1 MEALKDYQ
9 KMEQSQGR
17 EYDMSPASIKHI
29 AIQRNL
35 SAIIWNFLRGKRC
48 KLFTEAEVVFD
59 DENIFIPDLLVVC
72 DQNQIKKNCIDG
84 APDFVVEVLSPSTK
98 RRDVTIKKEVYEKFG
113 VKEYWII
120 NPADESIETYILK
133 NNKFIL
139 DNIYHNF
146 DEEDWAALTE
156 AEKAEQQLSL
166 KISMYPDLEIVV
178 KDVFAT

>member
-1 MEALKDYQ
+1 MEALTDYQ
-9 KMEQSQGR
+9 KAEIIHGR
-17 EYDMSPASIKHI
+17 EYNMSPASIKHI
-29 AIQRNL
+29 SIQRNL

-48 KLFTEAEVVFD
+48 KLFTEAEVIFD
-59 DENIFIPDLLVVC
+59 EENNFIPDLIVVC
-72 DQNQIKKNCIDG
+72 SQNKIKKNYIVG

-98 RRDVTIKKEVYEKFG
+98 RRDVTVKKEVYEKFG

-120 NPADESIETYILK
+120 NPADESIEVYILK
-133 NNKFIL
+133 DNKFIL

-156 AEKAEQQLSL
+156 TEKAEQQLSL

-178 KDVFAT
+178 KDIFAT

>member
-1 MEALKDYQ
+1 METLADYQ
-9 KMEQSQGR
+9 KTELIQGR

-35 SAIIWNFLRGKRC
+35 SIIIGTFLRGKHC

-59 DENIFIPDLLVVC
+59 EENTFIPDLLVVC
-72 DQNQIKKNCIDG
+72 AQNKIKKNYIAG
-84 APDFVVEVLSPSTK
+84 APDFIVEVLSPSTK
-98 RRDVTIKKEVYEKFG
+98 RRDVTVKKDVYEKFG

-120 NPADESIETYILK
+120 NPADESIEVYIFK
-133 NNKFIL
+133 GGKFVL

-166 KISMYPDLEIVV
+166 KISLYPDLEILV
-178 KDVFAT
+178 KDVFEK

>member
-9 KMEQSQGR
+9 KMEQIQGR

-98 RRDVTIKKEVYEKFG
+98 RRDVTIKKESSE
-113 VKEYWII
+113 
-120 NPADESIETYILK
+120 
-133 NNKFIL
+133 
-139 DNIYHNF
+139 
-146 DEEDWAALTE
+146 
-156 AEKAEQQLSL
+156 LSL
-166 KISMYPDLEIVV
+166 DINQNMQYAIGNSTRRLHHGHTRSNRPPHPPALPGK
-178 KDVFAT
+178 